1 MTQEFATLKRAG
13 GFVQATFVRI
23 SDQDLAKVWAML
35 TQSAQLPL
43 WLAPG
48 EIQLHKGGAAKVSFV
63 DSGTIID
70 SIVSELEPGRMLEY
84 SWSAPGQPARPVR
97 WALDAT
103 SRGTQITLTVSTP
116 ETEDVARS
124 AAGWEAHLDML
135 QAALEGV
142 PIKFPFKR
150 FQTARD
156 DYRTR
161 IPESASVP
169 GIEQS
174 TPGSG

>member
-1 MTQEFATLKRAG
+1 MTQDFATLKRAD
-13 GFVQATFVRI
+13 GFVHATFVRM
-23 SDQDLAKVWAML
+23 SGHDLAKVWAML
-35 TQSAQLPL
+35 TESAQLPL
-43 WLAPG
+43 WLAAG
-48 EIQLHKGGAAKVSFV
+48 EIQLHKGGAAKISFV

-70 SIVSELEPGRMLEY
+70 SIVSALEPGQILEY
-84 SWSAPGQPARPVR
+84 SWSAPGQPVRPLR

-103 SRGTQITLTVSTP
+103 PHGTQITLTVSTP
-116 ETEDVARS
+116 ETEDVARA

-142 PIKFPFKR
+142 PIKFPFQR

-156 DYRTR
+156 SYRAR
-161 IPESASVP
+161 IAESTSVP

-174 TPGSG
+174 TAGSA